1 MTEKKSSFMQMIEKH
16 KKIIVWVTAILGL
29 MTALITTFDKIKT
42 AFFPP
47 TQEYRLLVLDSSSGM
62 TSEFDS
68 GKSKW
73 ESAKEAVGKALYGHD
88 KRIQKLALRQFGGSC
103 SSPEG
108 NLKLKFGEEKKVE
121 KVKSVL
127 ENTQLLDGEAT
138 LIQALWNAI
147 GDFEEHGRLQS
158 DKPIFNTIT
167 VITGSSEACNPQD
180 TTRIKKRLQAL
191 NIDVD
196 FEIIPLGLEENE
208 LEEITNLAK
217 SLRGIYK
224 IFPANNQEQLERWIL
239 NPEIADAFTQGESY
253 WRALDDKKAIPLLE
267 QAAKKGVSE
276 AMLILGDIHADI
288 TKETHTE
295 TDDKK
300 AIDWYKKSAK
310 AGKVAAMTRIGIM
323 YRDGRGVGDDTS
335 KNYNQAR
342 NWFTRAADLGDPE
355 AKDNLDKLLSAK

>member
-1 MTEKKSSFMQMIEKH
+1 MMTEKKSSFMQMIEKH
-16 KKIIVWVTAILGL
+16 KKIIAWVTAILVL
-29 MTALITTFDKIKT
+29 LTALITTFDKIT
-42 AFFPP
+42 TFFASPP
-47 TQEYRLLVLDSSSGM
+47 TLEYRLLVLDSSSGM
-62 TSEFDS
+62 TAEFDS

-73 ESAKEAVGKALYGHD
+73 ESAKQAVGEAFYGHD

-103 SSPEG
+103 SSPVGE
-108 NLKLKFGEEKKVE
+108 LKLKFGQKKKV
-121 KVKSVL
+121 SSL
-127 ENTQLLDGEAT
+127 MDDTQMLGGEAT

-147 GDFEEHGRLQS
+147 GDFAEQERLSS
-158 DKPIFNTIT
+158 DQQIFNTIT
-167 VITGSSEACNPQD
+167 VITGSGEACTPQD

-191 NIDVD
+191 DIDLE
-196 FEIIPLGLEENE
+196 FQIIPMGLEEKE

-217 SLRGIYK
+217 SLGGTYK
-224 IFPANNQEQLERWIL
+224 IFPASNQEQLERWIQ

-288 TKETHTE
+288 TKETHTD

-323 YRDGRGVGDDTS
+323 YRDGRGVGDDNS
-335 KNYNQAR
+335 KNYDQAR
-342 NWFTRAADLGDPE
+342 NWFTRAADLGDAE
-355 AKDNLDKLLSAK
+355 AKDNLEKLLSAK

>member
-16 KKIIVWVTAILGL
+16 KKIIAWVTAILGL
-29 MTALITTFDKIKT
+29 ITVLTTTFDKIT
-42 AFFPP
+42 AFFASPP
-47 TQEYRLLVLDSSSGM
+47 TLEYRLLVLDSSSGM
-62 TSEFDS
+62 TAEFDS

-73 ESAKEAVGKALYGHD
+73 DSAKEAVSKAFYGHD

-103 SSPEG
+103 SSPVGE
-108 NLKLKFGEEKKVE
+108 LKLKFGQKKV
-121 KVKSVL
+121 SSL
-127 ENTQLLDGEAT
+127 IDDTQMLAGEAT

-147 GDFEEHGRLQS
+147 GDFAEQERLSS
-158 DKPIFNTIT
+158 DQQIFNTIT
-167 VITGSSEACNPQD
+167 VITGSGEACNPQD

-191 NIDVD
+191 NIDLE
-196 FEIIPLGLEENE
+196 FQIIPMGLEEIE

-217 SLRGIYK
+217 SLGGTYK
-224 IFPANNQEQLERWIL
+224 IFPANNKEQLERWIQ
-239 NPEIADAFTQGESY
+239 NPEIADTFTRGEGY
-253 WRALDDKKAIPLLE
+253 WRALEDEKAIPLLE

-310 AGKVAAMTRIGIM
+310 AGKVVAMTRLGIM
-323 YRDGRGVGDDTS
+323 YREGRGVGDDTS

-342 NWFTRAADLGDPE
+342 DWFTRAADLGDAE
-355 AKDNLDKLLSAK
+355 AKDNLEKLLSAK